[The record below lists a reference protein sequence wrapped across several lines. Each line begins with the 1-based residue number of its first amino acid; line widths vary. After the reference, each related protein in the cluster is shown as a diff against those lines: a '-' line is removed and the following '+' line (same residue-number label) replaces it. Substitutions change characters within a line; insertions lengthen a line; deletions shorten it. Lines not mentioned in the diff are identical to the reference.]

1 MSLLR
6 WVLFFYLINRS
17 RIIDFLIGMKPLLI
31 PTSVPTNIL
40 APAQVVAAPAQVVT
54 APAQIVAAPATVIT
68 TIPSSST
75 KCQSQRS
82 CCSKA
87 NIDDDNDSQDEYTH
101 QIDPATIRLIRDVLK
116 QSEQGKGQNETI
128 ENDNGVIC
136 VRNRKTQSGKR
147 EQSPFRRI

>member
-1 MSLLR
+1 VYVCLSVLR
-6 WVLFFYLINRS
+6 WVIFFYLINRS
-17 RIIDFLIGMKPLLI
+17 RIFDFLMGMKPLLI
-31 PTSVPTNIL
+31 PTNVPTNII

-54 APAQIVAAPATVIT
+54 SPATVIT
-68 TIPSSST
+68 TIPSTST

-87 NIDDDNDSQDEYTH
+87 NIDDDNDSQEEYTH

-116 QSEQGKGQNETI
+116 QSEQSKVHNETI
-128 ENDNGVIC
+128 ENDNGIIC